1 MSSFRGYSKLQL
13 WTATILVASFGTG
26 LAARWWLSLQP
37 LPPVDPEVERWFLAI
52 SDSLNA
58 SDREQH
64 DRALTIVDQ
73 AADAWTINVNE
84 ATAAQLQRL
93 PGIGPVMAQRI
104 VAYRDMHGRFVRVE
118 DLIKVRG
125 IGPKTLAKMKKYIV
139 L

>member
-1 MSSFRGYSKLQL
+1 MPSLRGYSKLQM

-26 LAARWWLSLQP
+26 LAVRWWLSLRP
-37 LPPVDPEVERWFLAI
+37 LPPVDPAIERRFLAI
-52 SDSLNA
+52 SDSLNT
-58 SDREQH
+58 SEREQH
-64 DRALTIVDQ
+64 ARALTIVDQ

-104 VAYRDMHGRFVRVE
+104 VDYREAHGRFVRID
-118 DLIKVRG
+118 DLLKVRG
-125 IGPKTLAKMKKYIV
+125 IGPKTLAKMKKYIA